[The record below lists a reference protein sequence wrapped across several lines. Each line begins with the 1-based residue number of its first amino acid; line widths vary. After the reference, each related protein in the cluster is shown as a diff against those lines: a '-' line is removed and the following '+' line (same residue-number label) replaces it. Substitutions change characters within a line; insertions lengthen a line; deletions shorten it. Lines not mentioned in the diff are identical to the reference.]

1 MRTKIRPAL
10 VLTVFRNEPF
20 WRMDLNVIHRCLDV
34 PAGFYDLGYG
44 FRVERPISGQQGWP
58 THHDI
63 AKAVPAICTE
73 PSCKAHTRTFDTP
86 PMEINMA
93 SKTAKTAQEILMDDF
108 QTLVSDTERLLEHT
122 ATLAGDQA
130 DELREQIHE
139 SLLRARE
146 TLQLTQESLTERG
159 KAAVTATE
167 DYVQANPW
175 QSVGIAAGVGFLIGL
190 LATRR

>member
-1 MRTKIRPAL
+1 
-10 VLTVFRNEPF
+10 
-20 WRMDLNVIHRCLDV
+20 
-34 PAGFYDLGYG
+34 
-44 FRVERPISGQQGWP
+44 
-58 THHDI
+58 
-63 AKAVPAICTE
+63 
-73 PSCKAHTRTFDTP
+73 
-86 PMEINMA
+86 MA
-93 SKTAKTAQEILMDDF
+93 SIKAKTAQEVLMNDF

-130 DELREQIHE
+130 DELRSQIHD

-146 TLQLTQESLTERG
+146 TLKLTEAPLSGRAQ
-159 KAAVTATE
+159 AAVTATE

>member
-1 MRTKIRPAL
+1 
-10 VLTVFRNEPF
+10 
-20 WRMDLNVIHRCLDV
+20 
-34 PAGFYDLGYG
+34 
-44 FRVERPISGQQGWP
+44 
-58 THHDI
+58 
-63 AKAVPAICTE
+63 
-73 PSCKAHTRTFDTP
+73 
-86 PMEINMA
+86 MA

-130 DELREQIHE
+130 DELRDQIHQ
-139 SLLRARE
+139 SLLRASE
-146 TLQLTQESLTERG
+146 TLQLTQDSLTERG